1 MEFFEYEKEN
11 SRKKGSFSIER
22 KSNLFEV
29 AEDIFEKKEFKEGD
43 IVLIDNDETIHNT
56 IQNILYGLD
65 PLENLPEDSK
75 IFLEMCEEK
84 NIQKAIVTNMPRTE
98 HYMNHEI
105 PVFGYDH
112 YYEKGILKNI
122 EFPLTLCLG
131 SLYKQTERSIY
142 EIANWVINNRE
153 EEGRVA
159 WIGNSPLDKGFG
171 LRLDKVLREEHFDSD
186 FYMYRLPWI
195 RSFGSDIL
203 KYEKI

>member
-11 SRKKGSFSIER
+11 SREKGSFNIEK

-65 PLENLPEDSK
+65 PLENLPEDAK

-84 NIQKAIVTNMPRTE
+84 NIQKAIVTNMPRTG

-142 EIANWVINNRE
+142 EIAHWVISNRE

-195 RSFGSDIL
+195 RSFCSDIL

>member
-56 IQNILYGLD
+56 IQNILYGLN